1 MALNY
6 LNKELK
12 GPVTKPTGHEPMTT
26 HVNKLL
32 SGAMNYHGMPVP
44 VDTRP
49 TFSGAAGGPRAMV
62 TKPTDHKP
70 SFLSNIPLPFHTV
83 VYNANARHVPDIET
97 VGTEAARRRA
107 EIRMQAARDAYVPV
121 GAPIALLHQGNIA
134 SLQSRLVEKRNAL
147 RRSGLS
153 PPEVD
158 ALVADDV
165 REIRAATIAME
176 EAQGGFGPAR
186 LRAERVLA
194 PHMPED
200 MHKMRAEEYKTHLE
214 KPIIDPSD
222 PTKRTVLDP
231 FQVSE
236 LMRLYNAPHSAT
248 DESELS
254 ARINTGMAAAPVS
267 AYMKLSTRDW
277 MDKFHP
283 LAPKSVL
290 SGPLNGPT
298 ATSGAFV
305 APAAHVPGMGIGIVA
320 GATAA
325 AAVAGGGAHAGIKRG
340 RPQPSLKLG
349 IGPGFVQ
356 EPEAAV
362 RELDFGASP
371 GRGPKPAIAGRRVG
385 PASKIPS
392 LTQVLANWRRAGAGA
407 GAGAGAEASAQAL
420 SPDAMMSLPTP
431 DAGSVAVGAVD
442 PRLVRAAEPIESV
455 TSNAGEQAIGE
466 ARGNFVK
473 IPTSTPGGAGAGAGV
488 AASAAGKAY
497 AGPPGLEYIEFP
509 ALSSV
514 SPAKLNST
522 RADTM
527 KRDFKR
533 HNHNEEFDYAPK
545 DVKALWS
552 ARYTKAWLAWL
563 PQTPGTRKRVGFMQP
578 AKPTRR

>member
-49 TFSGAAGGPRAMV
+49 TFSGEAGGPRAMV

-97 VGTEAARRRA
+97 IGTEAARRRA

-121 GAPIALLHQGNIA
+121 GAPIALLHQGNIT

-153 PPEVD
+153 QPEVD
-158 ALVADDV
+158 AMVADDV

-200 MHKMRAEEYKTHLE
+200 THKMKAEEYKAHLE
-214 KPIIDPSD
+214 KTVTD
-222 PTKRTVLDP
+222 PT
-231 FQVSE
+231 QVAE
-236 LMRLYNAPHSAT
+236 LMRLYSAPHSAT

-254 ARINTGMAAAPVS
+254 ARINTGMAAAPAS

-298 ATSGAFV
+298 ATSGALI
-305 APAAHVPGMGIGIVA
+305 APAAHVPSTGTAPFASAI
-320 GATAA
+320 AA
-325 AAVAGGGAHAGIKRG
+325 AAVPGGAMAAAGAAARKRAEAKALSIAAVAGLKRSHADMAAPTARMIDFGETPDVAPAAPRTALDALMASYREEDLAG
-340 RPQPSLKLG
+340 TSSRRLEAVARSALGEGSMSALPAPG
-349 IGPGFVQ
+349 IGSPPAPRSRGHIAL
-356 EPEAAV
+356 EAA
-362 RELDFGASP
+362 
-371 GRGPKPAIAGRRVG
+371 
-385 PASKIPS
+385 
-392 LTQVLANWRRAGAGA
+392 
-407 GAGAGAEASAQAL
+407 SARI
-420 SPDAMMSLPTP
+420 D
-431 DAGSVAVGAVD
+431 SVNA
-442 PRLVRAAEPIESV
+442 RAA
-455 TSNAGEQAIGE
+455 EQAIGE
-466 ARGNFVK
+466 ARGNFV
-473 IPTSTPGGAGAGAGV
+473 SLGAAGAEADAGGGGATYAMPPERVDLGAWIDSPSRQSRRSTAV
-488 AASAAGKAY
+488 MLVDWNKAN
-497 AGPPGLEYIEFP
+497 PGL
-509 ALSSV
+509 
-514 SPAKLNST
+514 
-522 RADTM
+522 
-527 KRDFKR
+527 DFKTAPR
-533 HNHNEEFDYAPK
+533 HIKAAWAKRYNDALDLWREAPG
-545 DVKALWS
+545 A
-552 ARYTKAWLAWL
+552 
-563 PQTPGTRKRVGFMQP
+563 PQQPTPKR
-578 AKPTRR
+578 RRR